1 MNLVSLVGAARQI
14 AVYVLIGTLL
24 FVLVWWLLGKLVPF
38 SLVKELGEKR
48 NPALAVILL
57 SILVGLGIIV
67 SASISS

>member
-1 MNLVSLVGAARQI
+1 MNLVSLAAAARQI

-38 SLVKELGEKR
+38 SLVKELAEKR

-57 SILVGLGIIV
+57 SVLVGLGIIV